1 MTLHLREPVAITGA
15 RGFIG
20 QRLAAILTLQGVDV
34 RCWSRPEV
42 DLQDPFSVLAAVNRD
57 LPRTVFHL
65 ASAGVSSARAN
76 DPAVIFADLQ
86 MMRCLLSSLH
96 KETRLIYA
104 GSMSEYGKA
113 GILAEADRCTPSTAY
128 AVAKL
133 AAGSLGAAYFP
144 QKNVTFCHARL
155 FGVFGPNEA
164 PQRLFPFLL
173 RSLEQ
178 KKPVSSLSLKHGINL

>member
-128 AVAKL
+128 VWQ
-133 AAGSLGAAYFP
+133 SLR
-144 QKNVTFCHARL
+144 Q
-155 FGVFGPNEA
+155 A
-164 PQRLFPFLL
+164 PWAQLIFL
-173 RSLEQ
+173 R
-178 KKPVSSLSLKHGINL
+178 KT